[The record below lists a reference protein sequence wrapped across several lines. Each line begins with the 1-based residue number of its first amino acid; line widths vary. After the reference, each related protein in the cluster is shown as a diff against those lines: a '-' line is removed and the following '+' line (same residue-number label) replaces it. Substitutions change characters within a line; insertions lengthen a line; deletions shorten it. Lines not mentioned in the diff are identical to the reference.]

1 MGCQWRIMTFLELD
15 SKPESYIDMI
25 TNSVRQRE
33 ASCAFKTFERFCHS
47 KYEGKTM
54 KEVVEELQ
62 ALEKNPKFKS
72 YLFRLMRDYSK
83 FLEKTLNPYTV
94 RSYFGHFKKILKIL
108 NS

>member
-1 MGCQWRIMTFLELD
+1 MTFLELD

-33 ASCAFKTFERFCHS
+33 ASCAFKTFEKFCHS